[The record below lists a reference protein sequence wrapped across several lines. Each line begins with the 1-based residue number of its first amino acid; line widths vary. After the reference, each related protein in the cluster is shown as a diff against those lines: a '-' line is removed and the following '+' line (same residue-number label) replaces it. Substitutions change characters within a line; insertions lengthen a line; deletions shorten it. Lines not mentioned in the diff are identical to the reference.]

1 MQVVNKDNFNDFKS
15 IKIKKKILSSVSSIY
30 HEMLLF
36 EELLDKDSFLILE
49 NSKILAIVPLH
60 FEKNQNANEKKIGS
74 YKNLSIPG
82 PIVIENL
89 SDRKFKKLIN
99 LVIDEIEIRSKKKDL
114 KNIKI
119 NFSDTINYKVGS
131 QNYFNLLEK
140 LSGNGY
146 RDSCCIGLRIDLKKK
161 FNEISKSFS
170 KGHKAEIKKQ
180 SFQEYYFFSYAQKKI
195 DYKEFLF
202 FLTGRNNNES
212 KVLYELFKK
221 NKVYIVF
228 SKQKKKEL
236 FCCLFTLAGNTVEY
250 FFSKS
255 SLNQHSLIVAAI
267 NFFKK
272 FKELEFLNLGI
283 INSLNN
289 FESQSKK
296 KNNIAIFKKGFGGE
310 KFKYIFFKKEY

>member
-1 MQVVNKDNFNDFKS
+1 MF
-15 IKIKKKILSSVSSIY
+15 
-30 HEMLLF
+30 
-36 EELLDKDSFLILE
+36 
-49 NSKILAIVPLH
+49 
-60 FEKNQNANEKKIGS
+60 
-74 YKNLSIPG
+74 
-82 PIVIENL
+82 
-89 SDRKFKKLIN
+89 
-99 LVIDEIEIRSKKKDL
+99 
-114 KNIKI
+114 
-119 NFSDTINYKVGS
+119 
-131 QNYFNLLEK
+131 
-140 LSGNGY
+140 
-146 RDSCCIGLRIDLKKK
+146 IGLRIDLKKK

-180 SFQEYYFFSYAQKKI
+180 SFQEYYFFCYAIKKI

-267 NFFKK
+267 NFF
-272 FKELEFLNLGI
+272 
-283 INSLNN
+283 
-289 FESQSKK
+289 
-296 KNNIAIFKKGFGGE
+296 
-310 KFKYIFFKKEY
+310 